1 MKDLIQD
8 FPKHLRDALSIAG
21 NAQLR
26 RQGMRPANILITGL
40 GGSGIGATIVKDLCE
55 ATSRLPIAI
64 NKGYSVPHW
73 VGAETLMI
81 ASSYSGNTEETLE
94 ASQRGLEYGA
104 MMAAITSGGQL
115 KELCLDRGLNHIV
128 IPSGNPPR
136 SMLGYSFVQLFRLLS
151 NYDVQ
156 TPDWSNDIAQAADFL
171 EENQDK
177 IKAEAKDLA
186 KAVENKL
193 LVTYAT
199 NGLAGVATRWRQ
211 QYNENAKILGWD
223 AAIPEMN
230 HNELVGWAGGSEDMA
245 VFILRSKG
253 EHDRNSIRAEKVA
266 EILSKKTPHVHTI
279 TAKGDSDIAR
289 ALYLIHFGDW
299 LSYYLS
305 EQNGSDIMDI
315 DVIESLKD
323 QLKSFPV

>member
-8 FPKHLRDALSIAG
+8 FPKHLKDALSIAE

-26 RQGMRPANILITGL
+26 SQGMRPANILITGL

-55 ATSRLPIAI
+55 STARLPIAI
-64 NKGYSVPHW
+64 NKGYAVPHW
-73 VGAETLMI
+73 VGTETLII

-94 ASQRGLEYGA
+94 ASQKGLEYGA
-104 MMAAITSGGQL
+104 MMAAITSGGTLKQL
-115 KELCLDRGLNHIV
+115 CEERGLNHIV

-136 SMLGYSFVQLFRLLS
+136 SMLGYSFVQLFRILS

-156 TPDWSNDIAQAADFL
+156 TPDWATDIDAAADFL
-171 EENQDK
+171 AAQQEE
-177 IKAEAKDLA
+177 IKAEAKKLA
-186 KAVENKL
+186 KAVEGKL

-223 AAIPEMN
+223 ASIPEMN
-230 HNELVGWAGGSEDMA
+230 HNELVGWAGGSDEIA
-245 VFILRSKG
+245 VFILRSET
-253 EHDRNSIRAEKVA
+253 EHDRNSIRANKVA
-266 EILSKKTPHVHTI
+266 EILSEKTPHVHSI
-279 TAKGDSDIAR
+279 MAKGDTEIAR
-289 ALYLIHFGDW
+289 VLYLIHLGDW

-305 EQNGSDIMDI
+305 EQNGADIMDI
-315 DVIESLKD
+315 DVIESLKEH
-323 QLKSFPV
+323 LKSFSS